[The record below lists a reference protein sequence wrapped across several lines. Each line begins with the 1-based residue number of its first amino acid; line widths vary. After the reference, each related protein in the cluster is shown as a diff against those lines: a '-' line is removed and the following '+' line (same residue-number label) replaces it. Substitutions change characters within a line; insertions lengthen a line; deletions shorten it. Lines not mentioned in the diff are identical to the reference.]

1 MTAKPITKA
10 LTAKNR
16 TTTITIRNTT
26 ARRMAGL
33 TLAVGGRKG
42 VKVTL
47 PGAKKKSPRVR
58 ALKPLAARKSMRV
71 PVRLAKLGKKT
82 PKNGAITVSIRQK
95 GKVVGRA
102 RVEFGPRKVVRPPAT
117 LTGRQFWRS
126 QLRGGGGVNQDTV
139 YFTGPQFVFT
149 GTLEDAWPVCTA
161 ASEDCKPYTFDPK
174 TGALTINGAAATLE
188 GDRLTVDGKS
198 HWELGRAK
206 AGARWDIVL
215 THANASGICPLYCF
229 ARTEHLRFM
238 PDGNFVRSS
247 VSSGTG
253 PVVDWAVV
261 PDDSK
266 GTYEVTADGLL
277 RLAYADGT
285 QRVRTLGIYPED
297 GPDPY
302 PANPTAGIVLGN
314 NGYFDISD

>member
-1 MTAKPITKA
+1 M
-10 LTAKNR
+10 
-16 TTTITIRNTT
+16 
-26 ARRMAGL
+26 
-33 TLAVGGRKG
+33 
-42 VKVTL
+42 
-47 PGAKKKSPRVR
+47 
-58 ALKPLAARKSMRV
+58 
-71 PVRLAKLGKKT
+71 
-82 PKNGAITVSIRQK
+82 
-95 GKVVGRA
+95 
-102 RVEFGPRKVVRPPAT
+102 EFGPRKVVRPPAT

-188 GDRLTVDGKS
+188 GDWLTVDGKS

-277 RLAYADGT
+277 RLAYDLPGGRPGHLPGEPNRRDRPRQ
-285 QRVRTLGIYPED
+285 QRVLRHQRLTPHPRALSLHTTEPASWVRGDPPPLGGPVPMGPEED
-297 GPDPY
+297 RDEQEGEQ
-302 PANPTAGIVLGN
+302 AAGDRQHREAGSRH
-314 NGYFDISD
+314 DHP